1 MIVPKRN
8 AIYQRN
14 NCYRPSCYR
23 SEMFKPN
30 FRITARITS
39 ALMQIEACRQ
49 AIDDLPID
57 ATVLRQLRETA
68 ALMTT
73 HFSTQIEGN
82 RLTLPEVRAAIKGER
97 MPGRERDEREVRNH
111 YLALGVME
119 ELSERLGS
127 LSEEDI
133 RRLHGLVMTGRNKP
147 SPYRVTQNVIRDSS
161 TGSIVYLSP
170 EAPDVPELM
179 RSLIEWINAELTDG
193 ELPAPIV
200 AALAHYQ
207 FATIHPYLDGNGRT
221 TRLLATLILRKA
233 GYGLKGIYSL
243 DEHYAKSLS
252 SYYSALTVG
261 SHNYYDGRAD
271 GDVTPF
277 ISYFCAGMADA
288 FTKVR
293 TAAARR
299 RADGDRPLDTS
310 ARSRTAATPAF
321 GIVSKTGLG
330 DIGRNGRLS
339 RDESPDTRTAQ
350 QGMDRE
356 RFSRVPKSGA
366 QESFVSIG
374 STFPPAFFLT
384 GSDAPPPS
392 PASMQSPAIPPLS
405 RPRPRRP
412 WSSSGRCRRPR
423 SCRGA

>member
-1 MIVPKRN
+1 MIVGVSQPKRKPF
-8 AIYQRN
+8 IGVITDI
-14 NCYRPSCYR
+14 YRPSCYR
-23 SEMFKPN
+23 RAMFKPN

-111 YLALGVME
+111 YLALGAME
-119 ELSERLGS
+119 KLSERPGS
-127 LSEEDI
+127 LSEDDI

-147 SPYRVTQNVIRDSS
+147 SPYRATQNVIRDSS
-161 TGSIVYLSP
+161 TGSIVYLPP

-221 TRLLATLILRKA
+221 AAAGDTDFAQS
-233 GYGLKGIYSL
+233 GYGLEGIYSL

-261 SHNYYDGRAD
+261 SHNYYDGRAE

-293 TAAARR
+293 TAAG
-299 RADGDRPLDTS
+299 RAQE
-310 ARSRTAATPAF
+310 RTAIDRSTLLRDLEPRQRRLLGLFRKQGSATTAPA
-321 GIVSKTGLG
+321 
-330 DIGRNGRLS
+330 N
-339 RDESPDTRTAQ
+339 
-350 QGMDRE
+350 
-356 RFSRVPKSGA
+356 
-366 QESFVSIG
+366 
-374 STFPPAFFLT
+374 
-384 GSDAPPPS
+384 
-392 PASMQSPAIPPLS
+392 
-405 RPRPRRP
+405 RP
-412 WSSSGRCRRPR
+412 
-423 SCRGA
+423 